1 MSAAPELDVLVV
13 GAGPTGLTL
22 AAELARR
29 GVSVRI
35 VEKIAQPT
43 TLSKAIVV
51 HARTL
56 ELLETDGVAD
66 DLVARGLPLHRVTM
80 WAGGKPI
87 VKASFD
93 ELDTRYAFLLS
104 VSQAETEAALAAWLE
119 RHGGRV
125 EREVELES
133 FTQTE
138 TQVLATLKTPNG
150 PEQVSARYI
159 VGCDGARSTVRK
171 SLGLGFTGSTYD
183 ERFLLADVRIEWPEP
198 ADELSSFFAEDG
210 LIAVFP
216 MRGGRVRVIGTCE
229 PGDTSD
235 EAPTLEHVLDVIR
248 RRTQRPVEL
257 SDPAWLARFRIHCRQ
272 VEQYREGRAFL
283 AGDAAHIHSPAG
295 GQGMNTGIQ
304 DAHNLAWKLALAARS
319 RATEQLLDSYGTE
332 RHAVGEA
339 VLRST
344 DFATKVG
351 TVRGVLSRNLR
362 NTAARFMSSFEFV
375 QQRIV
380 KQVSELTVGYEQSP
394 IVGQHHVSL
403 LGARV
408 IGSEKSDERPSL
420 PAWRHFEAGPK
431 PGTFAPDGH
440 ARFVT
445 DDPTGGELTRLH
457 SAIDRR
463 FSTLLL
469 FDGRAPTEA
478 GYEKLVAIAARVLE
492 QFPRLIEVFLI
503 TPAEA
508 RPAGIPPEVRVVLD
522 VEGDL
527 EHRYG
532 AEAECLFLLRPDGY
546 IGFRS
551 QPAEIEPLERHLQEV
566 FFD

>member
-29 GVSVRI
+29 GVGVRI
-35 VEKIAQPT
+35 IDKIAEPT
-43 TLSKAIVV
+43 TLSKAIVI

-56 ELLETDGVAD
+56 ELLEADGVAD
-66 DLVARGLPLHRVTM
+66 DLVSRGLPLYRVTM

-104 VSQAETEAALAAWLE
+104 VSQAETEAALAAWL
-119 RHGGRV
+119 GRYSGKV
-125 EREVELES
+125 EREVELEG

-138 TQVLATLKTPNG
+138 TQVVAQLRTPGG
-150 PEQVSARYI
+150 PEEVRARYI
-159 VGCDGARSTVRK
+159 VGCDGARSAVRK

-183 ERFLLADVRIEWPEP
+183 ERFLLADVRLQWDEP
-198 ADELSSFFAEDG
+198 ADEMASFFAEDG

-216 MRGGRVRVIGTCE
+216 MRGGRVRIIGTCE
-229 PGDTSD
+229 PGDVSE
-235 EAPTLEHVLDVIR
+235 EAPTLEHVLEVMR
-248 RRTQRPVEL
+248 RRSQRDVQL

-272 VEQYREGRAFL
+272 VERYRLDRAFL

-304 DAHNLAWKLALAARS
+304 DAHNLAWKLALAVKS
-319 RATEQLLDSYGTE
+319 RATEQLLDSYGIE

-351 TVRGVLSRNLR
+351 TVRGVLARNVR

-380 KQVSELTVGYEQSP
+380 KQVSELTVGYEASP
-394 IVGQHHVSL
+394 IVGQHHVSM

-408 IGSEKSDERPSL
+408 VGSEKTDERPSL

-440 ARFVT
+440 ARFAEG
-445 DDPTGGELTRLH
+445 DPASGELTRLH

-463 FSTLLL
+463 LSTLLL
-469 FDGRAPTEA
+469 FDGRASTEA
-478 GYEKLVAIAARVLE
+478 GYEKLVAIATRVLE
-492 QFPRLIEVFLI
+492 QFPRLIDVLLI
-503 TPAEA
+503 TPAA
-508 RPAGIPPEVRVVLD
+508 TRPPGIPPEVRVVLD

-551 QPAEIEPLERHLQEV
+551 QPAEMEPLERHLEEI

>member
-35 VEKIAQPT
+35 IDKIATPT
-43 TLSKAIVV
+43 TLSKAFVV

-56 ELLETDGVAD
+56 ELLVTEGVAD
-66 DLVARGLPLHRVTM
+66 ELIGRGLPLHRVTM
-80 WAGGKPI
+80 WASGKPI
-87 VKASFD
+87 VRASFD
-93 ELDTRYAFLLS
+93 ELDTRYPFLLS
-104 VSQAETEAALAAWLE
+104 VSQAETEATLAKWLG
-119 RHGGRV
+119 RHATHV
-125 EREVELES
+125 ERGVELQA

-138 TQVLATLKTPNG
+138 TEVLATLETPRG
-150 PEQVSARYI
+150 PEQVRARYI

-171 SLGLGFTGSTYD
+171 LLGLGFTGSTYD
-183 ERFLLADVRIEWPEP
+183 ERFLLADVRINWSEP
-198 ADELSSFFAEDG
+198 ADELSAFFGDDG
-210 LIAVFP
+210 LVAVFP
-216 MRGGRVRVIGTCE
+216 MREGRVRLIGACE
-229 PGDTSD
+229 PGDTSE
-235 EAPTLEHVLDVIR
+235 EAPSLEHVLAVLQR
-248 RRTQRPVEL
+248 RSQRKVTL

-272 VEQYREGRAFL
+272 VERYREGRAFL

-304 DAHNLAWKLALAARS
+304 DAHNLAWKLALAVRS
-319 RATEQLLDSYGTE
+319 RATEQLVDSYGVE

-351 TVRGVLSRNLR
+351 TVRGVLARNIR
-362 NTAARFMSSFEFV
+362 NTAARFMSSFELV

-394 IVGQHHVSL
+394 IVGQHHDSL
-403 LGARV
+403 LAARV
-408 IGSEKSDERPSL
+408 TGDEKRDERPSL
-420 PAWRHFEAGPK
+420 PAWRHFELGPK
-431 PGTFAPDGH
+431 PGSFAPDGH
-440 ARFVT
+440 ARFVS
-445 DDPTGGELTRLH
+445 DDPAGGDLVRLH
-457 SAIDRR
+457 SMIDRR

-469 FDGRAPTEA
+469 FDGRASTDA
-478 GYEKLVAIAARVLE
+478 GYDKLYAIASRVLAEHPRLVDVILVTPAATRPARV
-492 QFPRLIEVFLI
+492 
-503 TPAEA
+503 
-508 RPAGIPPEVRVVLD
+508 PEGVRVALD

-527 EHRYG
+527 EQRYG
-532 AEAECLFLLRPDGY
+532 AEAECLFLIRPDGY

-551 QPAEIEPLERHLQEV
+551 QPAEMDPLSAHLEQI
-566 FFD
+566 FLD

>member
-22 AAELARR
+22 AADLARR
-29 GVSVRI
+29 GVNVRI
-35 VEKIAQPT
+35 IEKIAEPT

-56 ELLETDGVAD
+56 ELLEPDGVAD
-66 DLVARGLPLHRVTM
+66 DLVARGLPLQRVTM
-80 WAGGKPI
+80 WAGGKAI
-87 VKASFD
+87 VRASFD

-119 RHGGRV
+119 RHGGKV

-133 FTQTE
+133 FVQTE
-138 TQVLATLKTPNG
+138 NQVVAVLKTPSG
-150 PEQVSARYI
+150 AETVHARFI

-183 ERFLLADVRIEWPEP
+183 ERFLLADVCIKWDEP

-235 EAPTLEHVLDVIR
+235 EAPTLAHVTDVIR
-248 RRTQRPVEL
+248 RRSGRTLEL

-272 VEQYREGRAFL
+272 VERYREGRAFL

-304 DAHNLAWKLALAARS
+304 DAHNLAWKLALAVRS
-319 RATEQLLDSYGTE
+319 RATEQLLASYGAE

-351 TVRGVLSRNLR
+351 TVRGVLPRNIR
-362 NTAARFMSSFEFV
+362 DTAARFMSSFELI

-380 KQVSELTVGYEQSP
+380 KQVSELTVGYEESP
-394 IVGQHHVSL
+394 IVGEHHVSL
-403 LGARV
+403 LAARV
-408 IGSEKSDERPSL
+408 FGDEKRDERPSL
-420 PAWRHFEAGPK
+420 PAWRHFEVGPK

-445 DDPTGGELTRLH
+445 DDPAGGELSRLH
-457 SAIDRR
+457 SAIDRKL
-463 FSTLLL
+463 STLLL

-478 GYEKLVAIAARVLE
+478 GYAKLVTIATRVLS
-492 QFPRLIEVFLI
+492 QFPRLIEVLLI
-503 TPAEA
+503 TPATT
-508 RPAGIPPEVRVVLD
+508 RPPGIPSEVRVALD

-527 EHRYG
+527 EQRYG

-551 QPAEIEPLERHLQEV
+551 QPAEIEPLEQHLQGI